1 MLRPTATVALL
12 VLSSPA
18 WASDATGLLS
28 LMFLAV
34 SAPWIMIACITL
46 LACASSGTYASE
58 RKAGLHALAA
68 GSVPVT
74 GLFIL
79 LIEAPRNTGELL
91 LVLGLNGVGV
101 LAAFIPVVA
110 YRMTDPASRI
120 RIP

>member
-1 MLRPTATVALL
+1 MLRPTAVVALL
-12 VLSSPA
+12 ILSSPA

-34 SAPWIMIACITL
+34 SVPWIMIAGMTL
-46 LACASSGTYASE
+46 LTSASSGSYASE

-68 GSVPVT
+68 GAVPVL

-79 LIEAPRNTGELL
+79 LMEPPRNTGELL

-101 LAAFIPVVA
+101 LVAFIPVVA
-110 YRMTDPASRI
+110 YRMTDPKSR
-120 RIP
+120 RPHV